1 MCTTHFPPFF
11 SLYRPRKE
19 RGGLLIKGTFKMKK
33 TLAALAV
40 LGAFAGTAAAADVTL
55 YGLVDYGFNYQHVDG
70 DAKDVD
76 ANDTFKMMSGQN
88 SGSRFGLKG
97 TEDLGNGLKLGFVLE
112 NGFNADD
119 GSLGNGGR
127 LFGRESQVNLQGA
140 FGTVSFGRVGELVSA
155 NGSYALMGKASPF
168 SGGWQDSVGQKFVFA
183 NGFDRYDNTIT
194 YVTPSFNGF
203 KVHAQYSFKNDGKDG
218 HGVEGKASAD
228 RYYAIGATFETQN
241 LYLVGV
247 VDSKNWGSYDTN
259 TLGVGHEIDDQ
270 LAVTLGGA
278 YDFGF
283 MKLYASGQYFDNAK
297 SVGTKAAGADGS
309 IVSGYSFFKAYKPAA
324 DEDKD
329 TKAEGASGEGAEGYG
344 INIGVGVPAFGGTA
358 KAQIA
363 YMDAEDVANS
373 KRTVERW
380 SIAVGYDY
388 NLTKRTSVYTAA
400 AYTRDELS
408 KEYRQDT
415 KYGENPST
423 VEVMAGLIHKF

>member
-11 SLYRPRKE
+11 SLYRLREE

-112 NGFNADD
+112 NGFDADT

-168 SGGWQDSVGQKFVFA
+168 SGGWQDSVGQKFVYA
-183 NGFDRYDNTIT
+183 NGFDRYDNMIT

-203 KVHAQYSFKNDGKDG
+203 KVHAQYSFKNDGKSG
-218 HGVEGKASAD
+218 HGDEGKASAD
-228 RYYAIGATFETQN
+228 RYYAIGATFESQN

-247 VDSKNWGSYDTN
+247 VDSKNWGSADTDVLDSGN
-259 TLGVGHEIDDQ
+259 HKIDDQ
-270 LAVTLGGA
+270 LAITLGGA

-297 SVGTKAAGADGS
+297 SVGTKAAGDDNS
-309 IVSGYSFFKAYKPAA
+309 IVSGYSFFTAHKDKTDTNPAESA
-324 DEDKD
+324 AK
-329 TKAEGASGEGAEGYG
+329 GEGAEGYG

-363 YMDAEDVANS
+363 YMDAEAVADS
-373 KRTVERW
+373 KQTVERW

-400 AYTRDELS
+400 AYTRDKLS
-408 KEYRQDT
+408 DEYRAGTD
-415 KYGENPST
+415 YGENPTT

>member
-1 MCTTHFPPFF
+1 MCTTRFPPFF

-40 LGAFAGTAAAADVTL
+40 LGAFAGTVAAADVTL
-55 YGLVDYGFNYQHVDG
+55 YGLVDYGFNYQHVDA
-70 DAKDVD
+70 DVKNVD
-76 ANDTFKMMSGQN
+76 ASDSFKMMSSQN

-97 TEDLGNGLKLGFVLE
+97 TEDLGNGLKVGFVLE
-112 NGFNADD
+112 NGFDADT
-119 GSLGNGGR
+119 GSLANGGR

-168 SGGWQDSVGQKFVFA
+168 SGGWQDSVGQKFVYA
-183 NGFDRYDNTIT
+183 NGFDRYDNMIT

-218 HGVEGKASAD
+218 LGDEGKASAD

-247 VDSKNWGSYDTN
+247 VDSKNWGSIATDTD
-259 TLGVGHEIDDQ
+259 GHELDDQ
-270 LAVTLGGA
+270 LSVTLGGA

-297 SVGTKAAGADGS
+297 AVGTKSAQTSGAISG
-309 IVSGYSFFKAYKPAA
+309 GYSFFTAA
-324 DEDKD
+324 KYDDGKRTD
-329 TKAEGASGEGAEGYG
+329 GAKGQGAEGYG

-363 YMDAEDVANS
+363 YMDAEA
-373 KRTVERW
+373 VEDSDLNVTRW

-400 AYTRDELS
+400 AYTRDDLS
-408 KEYRQDT
+408 SEYVKQNST
-415 KYGENPST
+415 KYGDNPT
-423 VEVMAGLIHKF
+423 TIEVMAGLIHKF

>member
-11 SLYRPRKE
+11 SLYRPREE

-55 YGLVDYGFNYQHVDG
+55 YGLVDYGFNYQHVDA
-70 DAKDVD
+70 DVKNVD
-76 ANDTFKMMSGQN
+76 ASDSFKMMSGQN

-112 NGFNADD
+112 NGFDADT

-183 NGFDRYDNTIT
+183 NGFDRYDNMIT

-218 HGVEGKASAD
+218 DGVEGKASAD

-247 VDSKNWGSYDTN
+247 VDSKNWGSIATDTD
-259 TLGVGHEIDDQ
+259 GHELDDQ
-270 LAVTLGGA
+270 LSVTLGGA

-297 SVGTKAAGADGS
+297 AVGTKSAQTSGAISG
-309 IVSGYSFFKAYKPAA
+309 GYSFFTAA
-324 DEDKD
+324 KYEDGER
-329 TKAEGASGEGAEGYG
+329 TAGATGQGAEGYG

-363 YMDAEDVANS
+363 YMDAEA
-373 KRTVERW
+373 VEDSDLNVTRW

-400 AYTRDELS
+400 AYTRDDLS
-408 KEYRQDT
+408 NEYVKQNST
-415 KYGENPST
+415 KYGDNPT
-423 VEVMAGLIHKF
+423 TIEVMAGLIHKF

>member
-11 SLYRPRKE
+11 SLYRHRKE

-55 YGLVDYGFNYQHVDG
+55 YGLVDYGFNYQHVDA
-70 DAKDVD
+70 DVKNVD
-76 ANDTFKMMSGQN
+76 ASDSFKMMSSQN

-97 TEDLGNGLKLGFVLE
+97 TEDLGNGLKVGFVLE
-112 NGFNADD
+112 NGFDADT
-119 GSLGNGGR
+119 GSLANGGR

-168 SGGWQDSVGQKFVFA
+168 SGGWQDSVGQKYVYA
-183 NGFDRYDNTIT
+183 NGFDRYDNMIT

-218 HGVEGKASAD
+218 DGVEGKASAD

-247 VDSKNWGSYDTN
+247 VDSKNWGSIATDTD
-259 TLGVGHEIDDQ
+259 GHELDDQ
-270 LAVTLGGA
+270 LSVTLGGA

-297 SVGTKAAGADGS
+297 TVGTRSAQTSGAISG
-309 IVSGYSFFKAYKPAA
+309 GYSFFTAA
-324 DEDKD
+324 KSNDDGKR
-329 TKAEGASGEGAEGYG
+329 TAGAAGQGAEGYG
-344 INIGVGVPAFGGTA
+344 INIAVGVPAFGGTA

-363 YMDAEDVANS
+363 YMDAEA
-373 KRTVERW
+373 VEDSDLNVTRW

-400 AYTRDELS
+400 AYTRDDLS
-408 KEYRQDT
+408 NEYVKQNST
-415 KYGENPST
+415 KYGDNPT
-423 VEVMAGLIHKF
+423 TIEVMAGLIHKF

>member
-11 SLYRPRKE
+11 SLYRPREE

-55 YGLVDYGFNYQHVDG
+55 YGLVDYGFNYQHVDA
-70 DAKDVD
+70 DVKNVD
-76 ANDTFKMMSGQN
+76 ASDSFKMMSSQN

-97 TEDLGNGLKLGFVLE
+97 TEDLGNGLKVGFVLE
-112 NGFNADD
+112 NGFDADT
-119 GSLGNGGR
+119 GSLANGGR

-183 NGFDRYDNTIT
+183 NGFDRYDNMIT

-218 HGVEGKASAD
+218 DGVEGKASAD

-247 VDSKNWGSYDTN
+247 VDSKNWGSIATDTD
-259 TLGVGHEIDDQ
+259 GHELDDQ
-270 LAVTLGGA
+270 LSVTLGGA

-283 MKLYASGQYFDNAK
+283 MKLYASGMYFK
-297 SVGTKAAGADGS
+297 GMKGADFQGHTVLKDIDENAS
-309 IVSGYSFFKAYKPAA
+309 YKGYSLQVGA
-324 DEDKD
+324 D
-329 TKAEGASGEGAEGYG
+329 
-344 INIGVGVPAFGGTA
+344 VPAFGGTA
-358 KAQIA
+358 KVNFGW
-363 YMDAEDVANS
+363 MDGQTDQKEDSYNNAHGEDIDRFS
-373 KRTVERW
+373 A
-380 SIAVGYDY
+380 AVGYLY
-388 NLTKRTSVYTAA
+388 PLSKRTSVYGGLGYVMDSSNNAENSDPS
-400 AYTRDELS
+400 AYEAVL
-408 KEYRQDT
+408 
-415 KYGENPST
+415 
-423 VEVMAGLIHKF
+423 GLVHRF